1 MEDCL
6 TPLLA
11 RSSSCTTTAATCGA
25 LARLYGS
32 YANTR
37 YRLCKTALREAS
49 GSCSPWDN
57 VQKTQEIMSAGV
69 MCVAQFGRSENA
81 SACVGKIMGEDD
93 GCICEVLDHLIP
105 SCKRKPGKGGAQQSH
120 DYF

>member
-11 RSSSCTTTAATCGA
+11 RSSSCTTTAATCAA

-32 YANTR
+32 YASAR
-37 YRLCKTALREAS
+37 YTLCKTALREAG

-69 MCVAQFGRSENA
+69 VCVAKFGRSENA

-93 GCICEVLDHLIP
+93 GC
-105 SCKRKPGKGGAQQSH
+105 G
-120 DYF
+120 